1 MLHRKRDPV
10 GASKRHQSTH
20 LAQQD
25 MFAQFHLQGLTGR
38 DSLFYEEIQ
47 PAV

>member
-1 MLHRKRDPV
+1 
-10 GASKRHQSTH
+10 
-20 LAQQD
+20 